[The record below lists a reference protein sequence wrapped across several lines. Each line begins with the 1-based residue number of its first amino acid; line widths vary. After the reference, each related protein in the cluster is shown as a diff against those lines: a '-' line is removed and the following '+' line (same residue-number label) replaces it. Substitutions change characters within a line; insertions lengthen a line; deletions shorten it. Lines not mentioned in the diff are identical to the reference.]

1 MALGSPR
8 GVDGSFL
15 RQFRLSYRQF
25 VQAVAESSNDEAL
38 ARWFLTL
45 PSVTDGSIK
54 SWNRHAPLLG
64 SKGHPGYL
72 IRHLVKWVY
81 YSKILSV
88 NNMIHCFPISAC
100 PNMGDQRGRNARR
113 KRGASMGSVGRF
125 WAAGRTLD
133 SNAPAGVGQGLCPQ
147 TWWGAQTQRC
157 APGVRG
163 HRVRVAHGL
172 SVEGA
177 AD

>member
-8 GVDGSFL
+8 GMDGSFL

-25 VQAVAESSNDEAL
+25 VQAVEESSNDEAL

-45 PSVTDGSIK
+45 PSVTDNSIK

-81 YSKILSV
+81 YPKSV
-88 NNMIHCFPISAC
+88 THPVQSFFEAIEQDEM
-100 PNMGDQRGRNARR
+100 
-113 KRGASMGSVGRF
+113 
-125 WAAGRTLD
+125 T
-133 SNAPAGVGQGLCPQ
+133 
-147 TWWGAQTQRC
+147 
-157 APGVRG
+157 
-163 HRVRVAHGL
+163 
-172 SVEGA
+172 
-177 AD
+177 